1 MDKITYEESLAHF
14 QAQGP
19 MWDALCASIKQ
30 RRDMKFRDLKR
41 NMETPNCN
49 QKADDKILGAMVE
62 CDDILYE
69 FETAVEV
76 ED

>member
-1 MDKITYEESLAHF
+1 MDTITYEDALAHF

-19 MWDALCASIKQ
+19 FWDALCAGVKQ
-30 RRDMKFRDLKR
+30 RRDMKFGDLKR
-41 NMETPNCN
+41 NMETPTCN

-69 FETAVEV
+69 FETPVEPK
-76 ED
+76 E

>member
-1 MDKITYEESLAHF
+1 
-14 QAQGP
+14 
-19 MWDALCASIKQ
+19 
-30 RRDMKFRDLKR
+30 
-41 NMETPNCN
+41 METPNCN